1 MYFNLHNSVPII
13 NYKRG
18 VNILL
23 GIELLYF
30 LVMVGIF
37 ALCCFK
43 FKLPVGVAMAISA
56 ISGCLV
62 AGFGIPIRHLVEGG
76 FNYINTILVIAT
88 AMIFMKVVQYN
99 GMMDTMTRW
108 MIERFHFR
116 PALLLVGLSFI
127 VVFPGMITGSSTAAV
142 LTAGVLVSPI
152 LIYMGFPKVVTA
164 AIVAMAAV
172 FGEAAPP
179 ININALIIG
188 GGIDLP
194 YTGFTKP
201 LLLITVPLIVVVS
214 LWLGR
219 KYLKVFDYEKIKDN
233 LPVSY
238 AKEYG
243 WRLFLPVIVLVLL
256 MLSETF
262 LPKLFPSLGMP
273 IYFLLAS
280 FIGIFSGKKFSPIKI
295 SWEAIHD
302 ALPVLGIL
310 VGVGMFI
317 QIMTLTGVRGFL
329 VINCLSLPKLWLYL
343 GISTSMPL
351 FGAVSAYGSASVLG
365 VPFALS
371 LLNNNPVIT
380 VSALSQLA
388 ALGDL
393 MPPTALAGIFAA
405 QVVGEKNYF
414 KVLKYC
420 IVPTILTAAWCIFII
435 IFANTIANI
444 LL

>member
-1 MYFNLHNSVPII
+1 M
-13 NYKRG
+13 
-18 VNILL
+18 L
-23 GIELLYF
+23 GIELFYF
-30 LVMVGIF
+30 VVMVGMF

-43 FKLPVGVAMAISA
+43 FKLPVGIAMVIAA
-56 ISGCLV
+56 ISGCLA
-62 AGFGIPIRHLVEGG
+62 AGFEIPIRYLAEGG
-76 FNYINTILVIAT
+76 FNYINTILVIAS

-99 GMMDTMTRW
+99 GMMDTITRW
-108 MIERFHFR
+108 MIEKFYYR
-116 PALLLVGLSFI
+116 PALLLIGLSLI
-127 VVFPGMITGSSTAAV
+127 VVFSGMITGSSTAAV
-142 LTAGVLVSPI
+142 LTAGVLVAPI
-152 LIYMGFPKVVTA
+152 LTYMGFPKVITA
-164 AIVAMAAV
+164 AIIAMAAV

-194 YTGFTKP
+194 YTGFTSP
-201 LLLITVPLIVVVS
+201 LLLITLPLIIVVS

-219 KYLKVFDYEKIKDN
+219 KYLTVFNYEKIKDS

-243 WRLFLPVIVLVLL
+243 LRLFLPMIVLVLL
-256 MLSETF
+256 MLRETF
-262 LPKLFPSLGMP
+262 LPELFPVLGMSV
-273 IYFLLAS
+273 YFLLVS
-280 FIGIFSGKKFSPIKI
+280 FIGLFSGKKFNFFKI
-295 SWEAIHD
+295 SREAIHD

-317 QIMTLTGVRGFL
+317 QVMTLTGVRGYL
-329 VINCLSLPKLWLYL
+329 VINCLSLPKLFLYL

-351 FGAVSAYGSASVLG
+351 FGGVSAYGSASVLG

-393 MPPTALAGIFAA
+393 MSPTALAGIFAA
-405 QVVGEKNYF
+405 QIVGEKNYF
-414 KVLKYC
+414 KVLKHC
-420 IVPTILTAAWCIFII
+420 ILPAVLTAVWCIIII

>member
-1 MYFNLHNSVPII
+1 
-13 NYKRG
+13 
-18 VNILL
+18 
-23 GIELLYF
+23 
-30 LVMVGIF
+30 MVGVF
-37 ALCCFK
+37 AISCFK
-43 FKLPVGVAMAISA
+43 FKLPVGIAMAISA

-76 FNYINTILVIAT
+76 FNYLNTILVIAT

-99 GMMDTMTRW
+99 GMMDTITRW
-108 MIERFHFR
+108 LIEKYYSK
-116 PALLLVGLSFI
+116 PALLIVGLSFI

-142 LTAGVLVSPI
+142 LTAGVLVSPV
-152 LIYMGFPKVVTA
+152 LIYMGFPKEITA
-164 AIVAMAAV
+164 AVVAMAAV

-194 YTGFTKP
+194 YSGFTMP
-201 LLLITVPLIVVVS
+201 LLLITVPLIIITS
-214 LWLGR
+214 LFLGG
-219 KYLKVFDYEKIKDN
+219 KYLKVFNYGKIRDT
-233 LPVSY
+233 LPASY
-238 AKEYG
+238 LSEFGA
-243 WRLFLPVIVLVLL
+243 RLFLPIIILFVL
-256 MLSETF
+256 MLRETF
-262 LPKLFPSLGMP
+262 VPKLFPTLGMP
-273 IYFLLAS
+273 VYFLIAA
-280 FIGIFSGKKFSPIKI
+280 IVGIFSGKKFNFIKI
-295 SWEAIHD
+295 SQEAIHD

-317 QIMTLTGVRGFL
+317 QIMTLTGVRGYI
-329 VINCLSLPKLWLYL
+329 VINCLSLPKYLLYT
-343 GISTSMPL
+343 GIAISMPL

-365 VPFALS
+365 VPFALA
-371 LLNNNPVIT
+371 LLESSPVVT

-420 IVPTILTAAWCIFII
+420 ILPTILTAVWCIIII
-435 IFANTIANI
+435 IFANSIANI

>member
-1 MYFNLHNSVPII
+1 
-13 NYKRG
+13 
-18 VNILL
+18 
-23 GIELLYF
+23 
-30 LVMVGIF
+30 MVGVF
-37 ALCCFK
+37 AVSCFK
-43 FKLPVGVAMAISA
+43 FKLPVGIAMAISA
-56 ISGCLV
+56 IAGSL
-62 AGFGIPIRHLVEGG
+62 ASGFGVPIRHLVEGG

-88 AMIFMKVVQYN
+88 AMIFMKVIQYN
-99 GMMDTMTRW
+99 GMMDTITRW
-108 MIERFHFR
+108 LIEKYHSK
-116 PALLLVGLSFI
+116 PALLLLGLSFI

-142 LTAGVLVSPI
+142 LTAGVLVSPVM
-152 LIYMGFPKVVTA
+152 IYMGFPKVLTA

-179 ININALIIG
+179 INVNALIIG

-194 YTGFTKP
+194 YIGFTMP
-201 LLLITVPLIVVVS
+201 LILITVPLIIITS
-214 LWLGR
+214 LFLGR
-219 KYLKVFDYEKIKDN
+219 KYLKAFNYEKMKDN
-233 LPVSY
+233 LPTSY
-238 AKEYG
+238 LSVYG
-243 WRLFLPVIVLVLL
+243 VCLFLPIIILFAL
-256 MLSETF
+256 MLRETF
-262 LPKLFPSLGMP
+262 FPELFPTLGMP
-273 IYFLLAS
+273 VYFLIAAM
-280 FIGIFSGKKFSPIKI
+280 IGIFSGKKFNFLKI
-295 SWEAIHD
+295 SQEAIHD

-317 QIMTLTGVRGFL
+317 QIMTLTGVRGYI
-329 VINCLSLPKLWLYL
+329 VINCLSLPTYLLYT
-343 GISTSMPL
+343 GIAVSMPL

-365 VPFALS
+365 VPFALA
-371 LLNNNPVIT
+371 LLDSNTVVT

-420 IVPTILTAAWCIFII
+420 ILPAIITAIWCIIII